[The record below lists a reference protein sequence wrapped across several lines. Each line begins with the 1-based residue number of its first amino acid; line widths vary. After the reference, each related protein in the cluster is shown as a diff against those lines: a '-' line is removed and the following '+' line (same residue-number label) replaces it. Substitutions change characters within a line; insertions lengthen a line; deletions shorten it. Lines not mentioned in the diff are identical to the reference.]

1 MADMGNQP
9 MHSETEPIGGSATEQ
24 MSHHATQLKEH
35 VKGAIPEL
43 RDRMADVRE
52 DVRALASSAGQAALE
67 QLDPVED
74 YVRRFPLRS
83 LLIAGGVGIVLGIIM
98 RR

>member
-1 MADMGNQP
+1 MADIPSNPTGMG
-9 MHSETEPIGGSATEQ
+9 SVRSGSATEE
-24 MSHHATQLKEH
+24 MKDRASQLKEH
-35 VKGAIPEL
+35 VKGAVPEL
-43 RDRMADVRE
+43 RERMSDIKE
-52 DVRALASSAGQAALE
+52 DVRALASSAGHAALE

-83 LLIAGGVGIVLGIIM
+83 LLIAGGVGLVLGIIV

>member
-1 MADMGNQP
+1 MADIP
-9 MHSETEPIGGSATEQ
+9 SSPIGSERTGSATEQ
-24 MSHHATQLKEH
+24 MSQHARDLKEH

-43 RDRMADVRE
+43 RERMSDVKE
-52 DVRALASSAGQAALE
+52 DVRALASSAGHAALE

-74 YVRRFPLRS
+74 YVRRYPLRS
-83 LLIAGGVGIVLGIIM
+83 LLIAGGVGLVLGFIF